1 MSPSFSPQLYE
12 ESQLKWTCGES
23 YTERFR
29 WLQGQPNSRR
39 IHRQQFQR
47 QKKWQV
53 KKKRVCPVLCSHV
66 GRKLRFVHLKTH
78 WSPRQACSNGSP
90 GGWMLNNSCLFT
102 PICFAANRGI
112 QCSMQV
118 RTRGSVAD
126 MYDTQLKFF
135 ELHTEGHWVFF
146 SLRVVSE
153 TSVS

>member
-29 WLQGQPNSRR
+29 WLQGQPESRR

-53 KKKRVCPVLCSHV
+53 QRVLKSGSFPLCPAFCSHV
-66 GRKLRFVHLKTH
+66 GGSFIDLKTH
-78 WSPRQACSNGSP
+78 WSPRQACSDGLA

-118 RTRGSVAD
+118 RTRGSLWFCSRHVWSF
-126 MYDTQLKFF
+126 QFF
-135 ELHTEGHWVFF
+135 ELYTEGH
-146 SLRVVSE
+146 
-153 TSVS
+153 